1 MLNNLKFSVM
11 FFIAKRLYET
21 GEAGRVSASAVRIAT
36 AGVAVGI
43 MVMIISICVTVG
55 FQREIKNRV
64 ASLVGHVQVLNTQS
78 LYRTHSTPIQITD
91 SLMTKMDIIPG
102 VSSVRRFVL
111 CPGMLKTQNAFMGLF
126 FRGVDSSFDKSFI
139 AENIVSGHVPSFATD
154 SISNDSILIS
164 ASTASSLQVRAGDRV
179 YAYFF
184 DSNLRARRFVVSGI
198 FQTNMADFDSK
209 MCYTSMPTAQQL
221 NRWEQDQFSGCEIR
235 LEDFSHVEDVSE
247 QISCMLSRKQDDYG
261 QYYSSARVDELF
273 PQIFSWLT
281 LLDTNVVAILILMI
295 CVAGVTMISGLLV
308 LILERTRF
316 IGVMKA
322 MGGTNSQLRR
332 IFLYLSSMIVVRG
345 LLLGNAIALF
355 LMALQRW
362 TGLITLDSASY
373 YISHVPVHFPW
384 SGIFIVNVV
393 TFLVCVLSLVAP
405 SLVISRI
412 RPAKSIRF
420 E

>member
-1 MLNNLKFSVM
+1 M
-11 FFIAKRLYET
+11 FFVAKKLYDT

-55 FQREIKNRV
+55 FQREIKSRV

-78 LYRTHSTPIQITD
+78 LYRTHSTSIQITD
-91 SLMTKMDIIPG
+91 SLMGELNRLPG
-102 VSSVRRFVL
+102 VSSVHRFVL
-111 CPGMLKTQNAFMGLF
+111 CPGMLKTENAFIGLF
-126 FRGVDSSFDKSFI
+126 FRGVEAGFDKSFI
-139 AENIVSGHVPSFATD
+139 AANIVSGRVPSFSSD
-154 SISNDSILIS
+154 SISNDSILVS
-164 ASTASSLQVRAGDRV
+164 ASTASALQVRAGDRV

-184 DSNLRARRFVVSGI
+184 DNNLRARRFVVSGT

-209 MCYTSMPTAQQL
+209 MCFTSMRTAQQL
-221 NRWEQDQFSGCEIR
+221 NRWQKDQFSGGEII
-235 LEDFSHVEDVSE
+235 LKDFSHVEKVSG
-247 QISCMLSRKQDDYG
+247 QVSSMLSRKQDDYG
-261 QYYSSARVDELF
+261 QYYSSVRVDELF

-322 MGGTNSQLRR
+322 MGSTNSQLRR

-345 LLLGNAIALF
+345 LLLGNVLALF
-355 LMALQRW
+355 LMALQKW
-362 TGLITLDSASY
+362 TGLVTLDPASY
-373 YISHVPVHFPW
+373 YISYVPVHFPW
-384 SGIFIVNVV
+384 TSILIVNIV
-393 TFLVCVLSLVAP
+393 TFLVCVLSLVVP
-405 SLVISRI
+405 TLVISHI
-412 RPAKSIRF
+412 SPAKSIRF

>member
-1 MLNNLKFSVM
+1 M
-11 FFIAKRLYET
+11 FFVAKKLYDT

-55 FQREIKNRV
+55 FQREIKSRV

-78 LYRTHSTPIQITD
+78 LYRTHSTSIQITD
-91 SLMTKMDIIPG
+91 SLMGELNRLPG
-102 VSSVRRFVL
+102 VSNVHRFVL
-111 CPGMLKTQNAFMGLF
+111 CPGMLKTENAFIGLF
-126 FRGVDSSFDKSFI
+126 FRGVEAGFDKSFI
-139 AENIVSGHVPSFATD
+139 AANIVSGRVPSFSSD
-154 SISNDSILIS
+154 SISNDSILVS
-164 ASTASSLQVRAGDRV
+164 ASTASALQVRAGDRV

-184 DSNLRARRFVVSGI
+184 DNNLRARRFVVSGI

-209 MCYTSMPTAQQL
+209 MCFTSMRTAQQL
-221 NRWEQDQFSGCEIR
+221 NRWQKDQFSGGEII
-235 LEDFSHVEDVSE
+235 LKDFSHVEKVSG
-247 QISCMLSRKQDDYG
+247 QVSSMLSRQQDDYG
-261 QYYSSARVDELF
+261 QYYSSVRVDELF

-322 MGGTNSQLRR
+322 MGSTNSQLRR

-345 LLLGNAIALF
+345 LLLGNVLALL
-355 LMALQRW
+355 LMALQKW
-362 TGLITLDSASY
+362 TGLVTLDPASY
-373 YISHVPVHFPW
+373 YISYVPVHFPW
-384 SGIFIVNVV
+384 TSILIVNIV
-393 TFLVCVLSLVAP
+393 TFLVCVLSLVVP
-405 SLVISRI
+405 TLVISHI
-412 RPAKSIRF
+412 SPAKSIRF

>member
-1 MLNNLKFSVM
+1 M
-11 FFIAKRLYET
+11 FFVAKKLYDT

-55 FQREIKNRV
+55 FQREIKSRV

-78 LYRTHSTPIQITD
+78 LYRTHSTSIQITD
-91 SLMTKMDIIPG
+91 SLMGELNRLPG
-102 VSSVRRFVL
+102 VSNVHRFVL
-111 CPGMLKTQNAFMGLF
+111 CPGMLKTENAFIGLF
-126 FRGVDSSFDKSFI
+126 FRGVEAGFDKSFI
-139 AENIVSGHVPSFATD
+139 AANIVSGHVPSFSSD
-154 SISNDSILIS
+154 SISNDSILVS
-164 ASTASSLQVRAGDRV
+164 ASTASALQVRAGDRV

-184 DSNLRARRFVVSGI
+184 DNNLRARRFVVSGI

-209 MCYTSMPTAQQL
+209 MCFTSMRTAQQL
-221 NRWEQDQFSGCEIR
+221 NRWQKDQFSGGEII
-235 LEDFSHVEDVSE
+235 LKDFSHVEKVSG
-247 QISCMLSRKQDDYG
+247 QVSSMLSRKQDDYG
-261 QYYSSARVDELF
+261 QYYSSVRVDELF

-322 MGGTNSQLRR
+322 MGSTNSQLRR

-345 LLLGNAIALF
+345 LLLGNVLALF
-355 LMALQRW
+355 LMALQKW
-362 TGLITLDSASY
+362 TGLVTLDPASY
-373 YISHVPVHFPW
+373 YISYVPVHFPW
-384 SGIFIVNVV
+384 TSILIVNIV
-393 TFLVCVLSLVAP
+393 TFLVCVLSLVVP
-405 SLVISRI
+405 TLVISHI
-412 RPAKSIRF
+412 SPAKSIRF

>member
-1 MLNNLKFSVM
+1 M
-11 FFIAKRLYET
+11 FFVAKKLYDT

-55 FQREIKNRV
+55 FQREIKSRV

-78 LYRTHSTPIQITD
+78 LYRTHSTSIQITD
-91 SLMTKMDIIPG
+91 SLMGELNRLPG
-102 VSSVRRFVL
+102 VSNVHRFVL
-111 CPGMLKTQNAFMGLF
+111 CPGMLKTENAFIGLF
-126 FRGVDSSFDKSFI
+126 FRGVEAGFDKSFI
-139 AENIVSGHVPSFATD
+139 AANIVSGRVPSFSSD
-154 SISNDSILIS
+154 SISNDSILVS
-164 ASTASSLQVRAGDRV
+164 ASTASALQVRAGDRV

-184 DSNLRARRFVVSGI
+184 DNNLRARRFVVSGI

-209 MCYTSMPTAQQL
+209 MCFTSMRTAQQL
-221 NRWEQDQFSGCEIR
+221 NRWQKDQFSGAEII
-235 LEDFSHVEDVSE
+235 LKDFSHVEKVSE
-247 QISCMLSRKQDDYG
+247 QVSSMLSRKQDDYG
-261 QYYSSARVDELF
+261 QYYSSVRVDELF

-322 MGGTNSQLRR
+322 MGSTNSQLRR

-345 LLLGNAIALF
+345 LLLGNVLALF
-355 LMALQRW
+355 LMALQKW
-362 TGLITLDSASY
+362 TGLVTLDPASY
-373 YISHVPVHFPW
+373 YISYVPLHFPW
-384 SGIFIVNVV
+384 TSILIVNIV
-393 TFLVCVLSLVAP
+393 TFLVCVLSLVVP
-405 SLVISRI
+405 TLVISHI
-412 RPAKSIRF
+412 SPAKSIRF

>member
-1 MLNNLKFSVM
+1 M
-11 FFIAKRLYET
+11 FFVAKKLYDT

-55 FQREIKNRV
+55 FQREIKSRV

-78 LYRTHSTPIQITD
+78 LYRTHSTSIQITD
-91 SLMTKMDIIPG
+91 SLMGELNRLPG
-102 VSSVRRFVL
+102 VSNVHRFVL
-111 CPGMLKTQNAFMGLF
+111 CPGMLKTENAFIGLF
-126 FRGVDSSFDKSFI
+126 FRGVEAGFDKSFI
-139 AENIVSGHVPSFATD
+139 AANIVSGRVPSFSSD
-154 SISNDSILIS
+154 SISNDSILVS
-164 ASTASSLQVRAGDRV
+164 ASTASALQVRAGDRV

-184 DSNLRARRFVVSGI
+184 DNNLRARRFVVSGI

-209 MCYTSMPTAQQL
+209 MCFASMRTAQQL
-221 NRWEQDQFSGCEIR
+221 SRWQKDQFSGGEII
-235 LEDFSHVEDVSE
+235 LKDFSHVEKVSG
-247 QISCMLSRKQDDYG
+247 QVSSMLSRKQDDYG
-261 QYYSSARVDELF
+261 QYYSSVRVDELF

-322 MGGTNSQLRR
+322 MGSTNSQLRR

-345 LLLGNAIALF
+345 LLLGNVLALF
-355 LMALQRW
+355 LMALQKW
-362 TGLITLDSASY
+362 TGLVTLDPASY
-373 YISHVPVHFPW
+373 YISYVPVHFPW
-384 SGIFIVNVV
+384 TSILIVNIV
-393 TFLVCVLSLVAP
+393 TFLVCVLSLVVP
-405 SLVISRI
+405 TLVISHI
-412 RPAKSIRF
+412 SPAKSIRF

>member
-1 MLNNLKFSVM
+1 M
-11 FFIAKRLYET
+11 FFVAKKLYDT

-55 FQREIKNRV
+55 FQREIKSRV

-78 LYRTHSTPIQITD
+78 LYRTHSTSIQITD
-91 SLMTKMDIIPG
+91 SLMGELNRLPG
-102 VSSVRRFVL
+102 VSNVHRFVL
-111 CPGMLKTQNAFMGLF
+111 CPGMLKTENAFIGLF
-126 FRGVDSSFDKSFI
+126 FRGVEAGFDKSFI
-139 AENIVSGHVPSFATD
+139 AANIVSGRVPSFSSD
-154 SISNDSILIS
+154 SISNDSILVS
-164 ASTASSLQVRAGDRV
+164 ASTASALQVRAGDRV

-184 DSNLRARRFVVSGI
+184 DNNLRARRFVVSGI

-209 MCYTSMPTAQQL
+209 MCFTSMRTAQQL
-221 NRWEQDQFSGCEIR
+221 NRWQKDQFSGGEII
-235 LEDFSHVEDVSE
+235 LKDFSHVEKVSG
-247 QISCMLSRKQDDYG
+247 QVSSMLSRKQDDYG
-261 QYYSSARVDELF
+261 QNYSSVRVDELF

-322 MGGTNSQLRR
+322 MGSTNSQLRR

-345 LLLGNAIALF
+345 LLLGNVLALF
-355 LMALQRW
+355 LMALQKW
-362 TGLITLDSASY
+362 TGLVTLDPASY
-373 YISHVPVHFPW
+373 YISYVPVHFPW
-384 SGIFIVNVV
+384 TSILIVNIV
-393 TFLVCVLSLVAP
+393 TFLVCVLSLVVP
-405 SLVISRI
+405 TLVISHI
-412 RPAKSIRF
+412 SPAKSIRF

>member
-1 MLNNLKFSVM
+1 M
-11 FFIAKRLYET
+11 FFVAKKLYDT

-55 FQREIKNRV
+55 FQREIKSRV

-78 LYRTHSTPIQITD
+78 LYRTHSTSIQITD
-91 SLMTKMDIIPG
+91 SLMGELNRLPG
-102 VSSVRRFVL
+102 VSSVHRFVL
-111 CPGMLKTQNAFMGLF
+111 CPGMLKTENAFIGLF
-126 FRGVDSSFDKSFI
+126 FRGVEAGFDKSFI
-139 AENIVSGHVPSFATD
+139 AANIVSGRVPSFSSD
-154 SISNDSILIS
+154 SISNDSILVS
-164 ASTASSLQVRAGDRV
+164 ASTASALQVRAGDRV

-184 DSNLRARRFVVSGI
+184 DNNLRARRFVVSGI

-209 MCYTSMPTAQQL
+209 MCFTSMRTAQQL
-221 NRWEQDQFSGCEIR
+221 NRWQKDQFSGGEII
-235 LEDFSHVEDVSE
+235 LKDFSHVEKVSG
-247 QISCMLSRKQDDYG
+247 QVSSMLSRKQDDYG
-261 QYYSSARVDELF
+261 QYYSSVRVDELF

-322 MGGTNSQLRR
+322 MGSTNSQLRR

-345 LLLGNAIALF
+345 LLLGNVLALF
-355 LMALQRW
+355 LMALQKW
-362 TGLITLDSASY
+362 TGLITLDPASY
-373 YISHVPVHFPW
+373 YISYVPVHFPW
-384 SGIFIVNVV
+384 TSILIVNIV
-393 TFLVCVLSLVAP
+393 TFLVCVLSLVVP
-405 SLVISRI
+405 TLVISHI
-412 RPAKSIRF
+412 SPAKSIRF

>member
-1 MLNNLKFSVM
+1 M
-11 FFIAKRLYET
+11 FFVAKKLYDT

-55 FQREIKNRV
+55 FQREIKSRV

-78 LYRTHSTPIQITD
+78 LYRTHSTSIQITD
-91 SLMTKMDIIPG
+91 SLRGELNRLPG
-102 VSSVRRFVL
+102 VSNVHRFVL
-111 CPGMLKTQNAFMGLF
+111 CPGMLKTENAFIGLF
-126 FRGVDSSFDKSFI
+126 FRGVEAGFDKSFI
-139 AENIVSGHVPSFATD
+139 AANIVSGRVPSFSSD
-154 SISNDSILIS
+154 SISNDSILVS
-164 ASTASSLQVRAGDRV
+164 ASTASALQVRAGDRV

-184 DSNLRARRFVVSGI
+184 DNNLRARRFVVSGI

-209 MCYTSMPTAQQL
+209 MCFTSMRTAQQL
-221 NRWEQDQFSGCEIR
+221 NRWQKDQFSGGEII
-235 LEDFSHVEDVSE
+235 LKDFSHVEKVSG
-247 QISCMLSRKQDDYG
+247 QVSSMLSRKQDDYG
-261 QYYSSARVDELF
+261 QYYSSMRVDELF

-322 MGGTNSQLRR
+322 MGSTNSQLRR

-345 LLLGNAIALF
+345 LLLGNVLALF
-355 LMALQRW
+355 LMALQKW
-362 TGLITLDSASY
+362 TGLVTLDPASY
-373 YISHVPVHFPW
+373 YISYVPVHFPW
-384 SGIFIVNVV
+384 TSILIVNIV
-393 TFLVCVLSLVAP
+393 TFLVCVLSLVVP
-405 SLVISRI
+405 TLVISHI
-412 RPAKSIRF
+412 SPAKSIRF

>member
-1 MLNNLKFSVM
+1 M
-11 FFIAKRLYET
+11 FFVAKKLYDT

-55 FQREIKNRV
+55 FQREIKSRV

-78 LYRTHSTPIQITD
+78 LYRTHSTSIQITD
-91 SLMTKMDIIPG
+91 SLMGELNRLPG
-102 VSSVRRFVL
+102 VSNVHRFVF
-111 CPGMLKTQNAFMGLF
+111 CPGMLKTENAFIGLF
-126 FRGVDSSFDKSFI
+126 FRGVEAGFDKFFI
-139 AENIVSGHVPSFATD
+139 AANIVSGRVPSFSSD

-164 ASTASSLQVRAGDRV
+164 ASTASALQVRAGDRV

-184 DSNLRARRFVVSGI
+184 DNNLRARRFVVSGI

-209 MCYTSMPTAQQL
+209 MCFTSMRTAQQL
-221 NRWEQDQFSGCEIR
+221 NRWQKDQFSGGEII
-235 LEDFSHVEDVSE
+235 LKDFSHVEKVSG
-247 QISCMLSRKQDDYG
+247 QVSSMLSRKQDDYG
-261 QYYSSARVDELF
+261 QYYSSVRVDELF

-322 MGGTNSQLRR
+322 MGSTNSQLRR

-345 LLLGNAIALF
+345 LLLGNVLALF
-355 LMALQRW
+355 LMALQKW
-362 TGLITLDSASY
+362 TGLVTLDPASY
-373 YISHVPVHFPW
+373 YISYVPVHFPW
-384 SGIFIVNVV
+384 TSILIVNIV
-393 TFLVCVLSLVAP
+393 TFLVCVLSLVVP
-405 SLVISRI
+405 TLVISHI
-412 RPAKSIRF
+412 SPAKSIRF

>member
-1 MLNNLKFSVM
+1 M
-11 FFIAKRLYET
+11 FFVAKKLYDT

-55 FQREIKNRV
+55 FQREIKSRV

-78 LYRTHSTPIQITD
+78 LYRTHSTSIQITD
-91 SLMTKMDIIPG
+91 SLMGELNRLPG
-102 VSSVRRFVL
+102 VSNVHRFVL
-111 CPGMLKTQNAFMGLF
+111 CPGMLKTENAFIGLF
-126 FRGVDSSFDKSFI
+126 FRGVEAGFDKSFI
-139 AENIVSGHVPSFATD
+139 AANIVSGRVPSFSSD
-154 SISNDSILIS
+154 SISNDSILVS
-164 ASTASSLQVRAGDRV
+164 ASTASALQVRAGDRV

-184 DSNLRARRFVVSGI
+184 DNNLRARRFVVSGI

-209 MCYTSMPTAQQL
+209 MCFTSMRTAQQL
-221 NRWEQDQFSGCEIR
+221 NRWQKDQFSGGEII
-235 LEDFSHVEDVSE
+235 LKDFSHVEKVSG
-247 QISCMLSRKQDDYG
+247 QVSSMLSRQQDDYG
-261 QYYSSARVDELF
+261 QYYSSVRVDELF

-322 MGGTNSQLRR
+322 MGSTNSQLRR

-345 LLLGNAIALF
+345 LLLGNVLALF
-355 LMALQRW
+355 LMALQKW
-362 TGLITLDSASY
+362 TGLVTLDPASY
-373 YISHVPVHFPW
+373 YISYVPVHFPW
-384 SGIFIVNVV
+384 TSILIVNIV
-393 TFLVCVLSLVAP
+393 TFLVCVLSLVVP
-405 SLVISRI
+405 TLVISHI
-412 RPAKSIRF
+412 SPAKSIRF

>member
-1 MLNNLKFSVM
+1 M
-11 FFIAKRLYET
+11 FFVAKKLYDT

-55 FQREIKNRV
+55 FQREIKSRV

-78 LYRTHSTPIQITD
+78 LYRTHSTSIQITD
-91 SLMTKMDIIPG
+91 SLMGELNRLPG
-102 VSSVRRFVL
+102 VSNVHRFVL
-111 CPGMLKTQNAFMGLF
+111 CPGMLKTENAFIGLF
-126 FRGVDSSFDKSFI
+126 FRGVEAGFDKSFI
-139 AENIVSGHVPSFATD
+139 AANIVSGRVPSFSSD
-154 SISNDSILIS
+154 SISNDSILVS
-164 ASTASSLQVRAGDRV
+164 ASTASALQVRAGDRV

-184 DSNLRARRFVVSGI
+184 DNNLRARRFVVSGI

-209 MCYTSMPTAQQL
+209 MCFTSMRTAQQL
-221 NRWEQDQFSGCEIR
+221 NRWQKDQFSGGEII
-235 LEDFSHVEDVSE
+235 LKDFSHVEKVSG
-247 QISCMLSRKQDDYG
+247 QVSSMLSRKQDDYG
-261 QYYSSARVDELF
+261 QYYSSVRVDELF

-322 MGGTNSQLRR
+322 MGSTNSQLRR

-345 LLLGNAIALF
+345 LLLGNVLALF
-355 LMALQRW
+355 LMALQKW
-362 TGLITLDSASY
+362 TGLVTLDPASY
-373 YISHVPVHFPW
+373 YISYVPVHFPW
-384 SGIFIVNVV
+384 TSILIVNIV
-393 TFLVCVLSLVAP
+393 TFLVCVLSLVVP
-405 SLVISRI
+405 TLVISRI
-412 RPAKSIRF
+412 SPAKSIRF

>member
-1 MLNNLKFSVM
+1 M
-11 FFIAKRLYET
+11 FFVAKKLYDT

-55 FQREIKNRV
+55 FQREIKSRV

-78 LYRTHSTPIQITD
+78 LYRTHSTSIQITD
-91 SLMTKMDIIPG
+91 SLMGELNRLPG
-102 VSSVRRFVL
+102 VSNVHRFVL
-111 CPGMLKTQNAFMGLF
+111 CPGMLKTENAFIGLF
-126 FRGVDSSFDKSFI
+126 FRGVEAGFDKSFI
-139 AENIVSGHVPSFATD
+139 AENIVSGRVPSFSSD
-154 SISNDSILIS
+154 SISNDSILVS
-164 ASTASSLQVRAGDRV
+164 ASTASALQVRAGDRV

-184 DSNLRARRFVVSGI
+184 DNNLRARRFVVSGI

-209 MCYTSMPTAQQL
+209 MCFTSMRTAQQL
-221 NRWEQDQFSGCEIR
+221 NRWQKDQFSGGEII
-235 LEDFSHVEDVSE
+235 LKDFSHVEKVSG
-247 QISCMLSRKQDDYG
+247 QVSSMLSRKQDDYG
-261 QYYSSARVDELF
+261 QYYSSVRVDELF

-322 MGGTNSQLRR
+322 MGSTNSQLRR

-345 LLLGNAIALF
+345 LLLGNVLALF
-355 LMALQRW
+355 LMALQKW
-362 TGLITLDSASY
+362 TGLVTLDPASY
-373 YISHVPVHFPW
+373 YISYVPVHFPW
-384 SGIFIVNVV
+384 TSILIVNIV
-393 TFLVCVLSLVAP
+393 TFLVCVLSLVVP
-405 SLVISRI
+405 TLVISHI
-412 RPAKSIRF
+412 SPAKSIRF

>member
-1 MLNNLKFSVM
+1 M
-11 FFIAKRLYET
+11 FFVAKKLYDT

-55 FQREIKNRV
+55 FQREIKSRV

-78 LYRTHSTPIQITD
+78 LYRTHSTSIQITD
-91 SLMTKMDIIPG
+91 SLMGELHRLPG
-102 VSSVRRFVL
+102 VSNVHRFVL
-111 CPGMLKTQNAFMGLF
+111 CPGMLKTENAFIGLF
-126 FRGVDSSFDKSFI
+126 FRGVEAGFDKSFI
-139 AENIVSGHVPSFATD
+139 AANIVSGRVPSFSSD
-154 SISNDSILIS
+154 SISNDSILVS
-164 ASTASSLQVRAGDRV
+164 ASTASALQVRAGDRV

-184 DSNLRARRFVVSGI
+184 DNNLRARRFVVSGI
-198 FQTNMADFDSK
+198 FQTNMADFDSN
-209 MCYTSMPTAQQL
+209 MCFTSMRTAQQL
-221 NRWEQDQFSGCEIR
+221 NRWQKDQFSGGEII
-235 LEDFSHVEDVSE
+235 LKDFSHVEKVSG
-247 QISCMLSRKQDDYG
+247 QVSSMLSRKQDDYG
-261 QYYSSARVDELF
+261 QYYSSVRVDELF

-322 MGGTNSQLRR
+322 MGSTNSQLRR

-345 LLLGNAIALF
+345 LLLGNVLALF
-355 LMALQRW
+355 LMALQKW
-362 TGLITLDSASY
+362 TGLVTLDPASY
-373 YISHVPVHFPW
+373 YISYVPVHFPW
-384 SGIFIVNVV
+384 TSILIVNIV
-393 TFLVCVLSLVAP
+393 TFLVCVLSLVVP
-405 SLVISRI
+405 TLVISHI
-412 RPAKSIRF
+412 SPAKSIRF

>member
-1 MLNNLKFSVM
+1 M
-11 FFIAKRLYET
+11 FFVAKKLYDT

-55 FQREIKNRV
+55 FQREIKSRV

-78 LYRTHSTPIQITD
+78 LYRTHSTSIQITD
-91 SLMTKMDIIPG
+91 SLMGELNRLPG
-102 VSSVRRFVL
+102 VSNVHRFVL
-111 CPGMLKTQNAFMGLF
+111 CPGMLKTENAFIGLF
-126 FRGVDSSFDKSFI
+126 FRGVEAGFDKSFI
-139 AENIVSGHVPSFATD
+139 AANIVSGRVPSFSPD
-154 SISNDSILIS
+154 SISNDSILVS
-164 ASTASSLQVRAGDRV
+164 ASTASALQVRAGDRV

-184 DSNLRARRFVVSGI
+184 DNNLRARRFVVSGI
-198 FQTNMADFDSK
+198 FQTNMADFDSN
-209 MCYTSMPTAQQL
+209 MCFTSMRTAQQL
-221 NRWEQDQFSGCEIR
+221 NRWQKDQFSGGEII
-235 LEDFSHVEDVSE
+235 LKDFSHVEKVSG
-247 QISCMLSRKQDDYG
+247 QVSSMLSRKQDDYG
-261 QYYSSARVDELF
+261 QYYSSVRVDELF

-322 MGGTNSQLRR
+322 MGSTNSQLRR

-345 LLLGNAIALF
+345 LLLGNVLALF
-355 LMALQRW
+355 LMALQKW
-362 TGLITLDSASY
+362 TGLVTLDPASY
-373 YISHVPVHFPW
+373 YISYVPVHFPW
-384 SGIFIVNVV
+384 TSILIVNIV
-393 TFLVCVLSLVAP
+393 TFLVCVLSLVVP
-405 SLVISRI
+405 TLVISHI
-412 RPAKSIRF
+412 SPAKSIRF

>member
-1 MLNNLKFSVM
+1 M
-11 FFIAKRLYET
+11 FFVAKKLYDT

-55 FQREIKNRV
+55 FQREIKSRV

-78 LYRTHSTPIQITD
+78 LYRTHSTSIQITD
-91 SLMTKMDIIPG
+91 SLMWELNRLPG
-102 VSSVRRFVL
+102 VSNVHRFVL
-111 CPGMLKTQNAFMGLF
+111 CPGMLKTENAFIGLF
-126 FRGVDSSFDKSFI
+126 FRGVEAGFDKSFI
-139 AENIVSGHVPSFATD
+139 AANIVSGRVPSFSSD
-154 SISNDSILIS
+154 SISNDSILVS
-164 ASTASSLQVRAGDRV
+164 ASTASALQVRAGDRV

-184 DSNLRARRFVVSGI
+184 DNNLRARRFVVSGI

-209 MCYTSMPTAQQL
+209 MCFTSMRTAQQL
-221 NRWEQDQFSGCEIR
+221 NRWQKDQFSGGEII
-235 LEDFSHVEDVSE
+235 LKDFSHVEKVSG
-247 QISCMLSRKQDDYG
+247 QVSSMLSRKQDDYG
-261 QYYSSARVDELF
+261 QYYSSVRVDELF

-322 MGGTNSQLRR
+322 MGSTNSQLRR

-345 LLLGNAIALF
+345 LLLGNVLALF
-355 LMALQRW
+355 LMALQKW
-362 TGLITLDSASY
+362 TGLVTLDPASY
-373 YISHVPVHFPW
+373 YISYVPVHFPW
-384 SGIFIVNVV
+384 TSILIVNIV
-393 TFLVCVLSLVAP
+393 TFLVCVLSLVVP
-405 SLVISRI
+405 TLVISHI
-412 RPAKSIRF
+412 SPAKSIRF

>member
-1 MLNNLKFSVM
+1 M
-11 FFIAKRLYET
+11 FFVAKKLYDT
-21 GEAGRVSASAVRIAT
+21 GEAGRVSASAVRIAI

-55 FQREIKNRV
+55 FQREIKSRV

-78 LYRTHSTPIQITD
+78 LYRTHSTSIQITD
-91 SLMTKMDIIPG
+91 SLMGELNRLPG
-102 VSSVRRFVL
+102 VSSVHRFVL
-111 CPGMLKTQNAFMGLF
+111 CPGMLKTENAFIGLF
-126 FRGVDSSFDKSFI
+126 FRGVEAGFDKSFI
-139 AENIVSGHVPSFATD
+139 AANIVSGRVPSFSSD
-154 SISNDSILIS
+154 SISNDSILVS
-164 ASTASSLQVRAGDRV
+164 ASTASALQVRAGDRV

-184 DSNLRARRFVVSGI
+184 DNNLRARRFVVSGI

-209 MCYTSMPTAQQL
+209 MCFTSMRTAQQL
-221 NRWEQDQFSGCEIR
+221 NRWQKDQFSGGEII
-235 LEDFSHVEDVSE
+235 LKDFSHVEKVSG
-247 QISCMLSRKQDDYG
+247 QVSSMLSRKQDDYG
-261 QYYSSARVDELF
+261 QYYSSVRVDELF

-322 MGGTNSQLRR
+322 MGSTNSQLRR

-345 LLLGNAIALF
+345 LLLGNVLALF
-355 LMALQRW
+355 LMALQKW
-362 TGLITLDSASY
+362 TGLVTLDPASY
-373 YISHVPVHFPW
+373 YISYVPVHFPW
-384 SGIFIVNVV
+384 TSILIVNIV
-393 TFLVCVLSLVAP
+393 TFLVCVLSLVVP
-405 SLVISRI
+405 TLVISHI
-412 RPAKSIRF
+412 SPAKSIRF

>member
-1 MLNNLKFSVM
+1 M
-11 FFIAKRLYET
+11 FFVAKKLYDT

-55 FQREIKNRV
+55 FQREIKSRV

-78 LYRTHSTPIQITD
+78 LYRTHSTSIQITD
-91 SLMTKMDIIPG
+91 SLMGELNRLPG
-102 VSSVRRFVL
+102 VSSVHRFVL
-111 CPGMLKTQNAFMGLF
+111 CPGMLKTENAFIGLF
-126 FRGVDSSFDKSFI
+126 FRGVEAGFDKSFI
-139 AENIVSGHVPSFATD
+139 AANIVSGRVPSFSSD
-154 SISNDSILIS
+154 SISNDSILVS
-164 ASTASSLQVRAGDRV
+164 ASTASALQVRAGDRV

-184 DSNLRARRFVVSGI
+184 DNNLRARRFVVSGI

-209 MCYTSMPTAQQL
+209 MCFTSMRTAQQL
-221 NRWEQDQFSGCEIR
+221 NRWQKDQFSGGEII
-235 LEDFSHVEDVSE
+235 LKDFSHVEKVSG
-247 QISCMLSRKQDDYG
+247 QVSSMLSRKQDDYG
-261 QYYSSARVDELF
+261 QYYSSVRVDELF
-273 PQIFSWLT
+273 LQIFSWLT

-322 MGGTNSQLRR
+322 MGSTNSQLRR

-345 LLLGNAIALF
+345 LLLGNVLALF
-355 LMALQRW
+355 LMALQKW
-362 TGLITLDSASY
+362 TGLVTLDPASY
-373 YISHVPVHFPW
+373 YISYVPVHFPW
-384 SGIFIVNVV
+384 TSILIVNIV
-393 TFLVCVLSLVAP
+393 TFLVCVLSLVVP
-405 SLVISRI
+405 TLVISHI
-412 RPAKSIRF
+412 SPAKSIRF

>member
-1 MLNNLKFSVM
+1 M
-11 FFIAKRLYET
+11 FFVAKKLYDT

-55 FQREIKNRV
+55 FQREIKSRV

-78 LYRTHSTPIQITD
+78 LYRTHSTSIQITD
-91 SLMTKMDIIPG
+91 SLMGELNRLPG
-102 VSSVRRFVL
+102 VSNVHRFVL
-111 CPGMLKTQNAFMGLF
+111 CPGMLKTENAFIGLF
-126 FRGVDSSFDKSFI
+126 FRGVEAGFDKSFI
-139 AENIVSGHVPSFATD
+139 AANIVSGRVPSFSSD
-154 SISNDSILIS
+154 SISNDSILVS
-164 ASTASSLQVRAGDRV
+164 ASTASALQVRAGDRV

-184 DSNLRARRFVVSGI
+184 DNNLRARRFVVSGI

-209 MCYTSMPTAQQL
+209 MCFTSMRTAQQL
-221 NRWEQDQFSGCEIR
+221 NRWQKDQFSGGEII
-235 LEDFSHVEDVSE
+235 LKDFSHVEKVSG
-247 QISCMLSRKQDDYG
+247 QVSSMLSRKQDDYG
-261 QYYSSARVDELF
+261 QYYSSVRVDELF

-322 MGGTNSQLRR
+322 MGSTNSQLRR

-345 LLLGNAIALF
+345 LLLGNALALF
-355 LMALQRW
+355 LMALQKW
-362 TGLITLDSASY
+362 TGLVTLDPASY
-373 YISHVPVHFPW
+373 YISYVPVHFPW
-384 SGIFIVNVV
+384 TSILIVNIV
-393 TFLVCVLSLVAP
+393 TFLVCVLSLVVP
-405 SLVISRI
+405 TLVISHI
-412 RPAKSIRF
+412 SPAKSIRF

>member
-1 MLNNLKFSVM
+1 M
-11 FFIAKRLYET
+11 FFVAKKLYDT

-55 FQREIKNRV
+55 FQREIKSRV

-78 LYRTHSTPIQITD
+78 LYRTHSTSIQITD
-91 SLMTKMDIIPG
+91 SLMGELNRLPG
-102 VSSVRRFVL
+102 VYNVHRFVL
-111 CPGMLKTQNAFMGLF
+111 CPGMLKTENAFIGLF
-126 FRGVDSSFDKSFI
+126 FRGVEAGFDKSFI
-139 AENIVSGHVPSFATD
+139 AANIVSGRVPSFSSD
-154 SISNDSILIS
+154 SISNDSILVS
-164 ASTASSLQVRAGDRV
+164 ASTASALQVRAGDRV

-184 DSNLRARRFVVSGI
+184 DNNLRARRFVVSGI

-209 MCYTSMPTAQQL
+209 MCFTSMRTAQQL
-221 NRWEQDQFSGCEIR
+221 NRWQKDQFSGGEII
-235 LEDFSHVEDVSE
+235 LKDFSHVEKVSG
-247 QISCMLSRKQDDYG
+247 QVSSMLSRKQDDYG
-261 QYYSSARVDELF
+261 QYYSSVRVDELF
-273 PQIFSWLT
+273 PQIFTWLT

-322 MGGTNSQLRR
+322 MGSTNSQLRR

-345 LLLGNAIALF
+345 LLLGNVLALF
-355 LMALQRW
+355 LIALQKW
-362 TGLITLDSASY
+362 TGLVTLDPASY
-373 YISHVPVHFPW
+373 YISYVPVHFPW
-384 SGIFIVNVV
+384 TSILIVNIV
-393 TFLVCVLSLVAP
+393 TFLVCVLSLVVP
-405 SLVISRI
+405 TLVISHI
-412 RPAKSIRF
+412 SPAKSIRF

>member
-1 MLNNLKFSVM
+1 M
-11 FFIAKRLYET
+11 FFVAKKLYDT
-21 GEAGRVSASAVRIAT
+21 GEAGCVSASAVRIAT

-55 FQREIKNRV
+55 FQREIKSRV

-78 LYRTHSTPIQITD
+78 LYRTHSTSIQITD
-91 SLMTKMDIIPG
+91 SLMGELNRLPG
-102 VSSVRRFVL
+102 VSNVHRFVL
-111 CPGMLKTQNAFMGLF
+111 CPGMLKTENAFIGLF
-126 FRGVDSSFDKSFI
+126 FRGVEAGFDKSFI
-139 AENIVSGHVPSFATD
+139 AANIVSGRVPSFSSD
-154 SISNDSILIS
+154 SISNDSILVS
-164 ASTASSLQVRAGDRV
+164 ASTASALQVRAGDRV

-184 DSNLRARRFVVSGI
+184 DNNLRARRFVVSGI

-209 MCYTSMPTAQQL
+209 MCFTSMRTAQQL
-221 NRWEQDQFSGCEIR
+221 NRWQKDQFSGGEII
-235 LEDFSHVEDVSE
+235 LKDFSHVEKVSG
-247 QISCMLSRKQDDYG
+247 QVSSMLSRKQDDYG
-261 QYYSSARVDELF
+261 QYYSSVRVDELF

-322 MGGTNSQLRR
+322 MGSTNSQLRR

-345 LLLGNAIALF
+345 LLLGNVLALF
-355 LMALQRW
+355 LMALQKW
-362 TGLITLDSASY
+362 TGLVTLDPASY
-373 YISHVPVHFPW
+373 YISYVPVHFPW
-384 SGIFIVNVV
+384 TSILIVNIV
-393 TFLVCVLSLVAP
+393 TFLVCVLSLVVP
-405 SLVISRI
+405 TLVISHI
-412 RPAKSIRF
+412 SPAKSIRF

>member
-1 MLNNLKFSVM
+1 M
-11 FFIAKRLYET
+11 FFVAKKLYDT

-55 FQREIKNRV
+55 FQREIKSRV

-78 LYRTHSTPIQITD
+78 LYRTHSTSIQITD
-91 SLMTKMDIIPG
+91 SLMWELNRLPG
-102 VSSVRRFVL
+102 VSNVHRFVL
-111 CPGMLKTQNAFMGLF
+111 CPGMLKTENAFIGLF
-126 FRGVDSSFDKSFI
+126 FRGVEAGFDKSFI
-139 AENIVSGHVPSFATD
+139 AANIVSGRVPSFSTD
-154 SISNDSILIS
+154 SISNDSILVS
-164 ASTASSLQVRAGDRV
+164 ASTASALQVRAGDRV

-184 DSNLRARRFVVSGI
+184 DNNLRARRFVVSGI

-209 MCYTSMPTAQQL
+209 MCFTSMRTAQQL
-221 NRWEQDQFSGCEIR
+221 NRWQKDQFSGGEII
-235 LEDFSHVEDVSE
+235 LKDFSHVEKVSG
-247 QISCMLSRKQDDYG
+247 QVSSMLSRKQDDYG
-261 QYYSSARVDELF
+261 QYYSSVRVDELF

-322 MGGTNSQLRR
+322 MGSTNSQLRR

-345 LLLGNAIALF
+345 LLLGNVLALF
-355 LMALQRW
+355 LMALQKW
-362 TGLITLDSASY
+362 TGLVTLDPASY
-373 YISHVPVHFPW
+373 YISYVPVHFPW
-384 SGIFIVNVV
+384 TSILIVNIV
-393 TFLVCVLSLVAP
+393 TFLVCVLSLVVP
-405 SLVISRI
+405 TLVISHI
-412 RPAKSIRF
+412 SPAKSIRF

>member
-1 MLNNLKFSVM
+1 M
-11 FFIAKRLYET
+11 FFVAKKLYDT

-55 FQREIKNRV
+55 FQREIKSRV

-78 LYRTHSTPIQITD
+78 LYRTHSTSIQITD
-91 SLMTKMDIIPG
+91 SLMAELNRLPG
-102 VSSVRRFVL
+102 VSNVHRFVL
-111 CPGMLKTQNAFMGLF
+111 CPGMLKTENAFIGLF
-126 FRGVDSSFDKSFI
+126 FRGVEAGFDKSFI
-139 AENIVSGHVPSFATD
+139 AANIVSGRVPSFSSD
-154 SISNDSILIS
+154 SISNDSILVS
-164 ASTASSLQVRAGDRV
+164 ASTASALQVRAGDRV

-184 DSNLRARRFVVSGI
+184 DNNLRARRFVVSGI

-209 MCYTSMPTAQQL
+209 MCFTSMRTAQQL
-221 NRWEQDQFSGCEIR
+221 NRWQKDQFSGGEII
-235 LEDFSHVEDVSE
+235 LKDFSHVEKVSG
-247 QISCMLSRKQDDYG
+247 QVSSMLSRKQDDYG
-261 QYYSSARVDELF
+261 QYYSSVRVDELF

-322 MGGTNSQLRR
+322 MGSTNSQLRR

-345 LLLGNAIALF
+345 LLLGNVLALF
-355 LMALQRW
+355 LMALQKW
-362 TGLITLDSASY
+362 TGLVTLDPASY
-373 YISHVPVHFPW
+373 YISYVPVHFPW
-384 SGIFIVNVV
+384 TSILIVNIV
-393 TFLVCVLSLVAP
+393 TFLVCVLSLVVP
-405 SLVISRI
+405 TLVISHI
-412 RPAKSIRF
+412 SPAKSIRF

>member
-1 MLNNLKFSVM
+1 M
-11 FFIAKRLYET
+11 FFVAKKLYDT

-55 FQREIKNRV
+55 FQREIKSRV

-78 LYRTHSTPIQITD
+78 LYRTHSTSIQITD
-91 SLMTKMDIIPG
+91 SLMGELNRLPG
-102 VSSVRRFVL
+102 VSNVHRFVL
-111 CPGMLKTQNAFMGLF
+111 CPGMLKTENAFIGLF
-126 FRGVDSSFDKSFI
+126 FRGVEAGFDKSFI
-139 AENIVSGHVPSFATD
+139 AANIVSGRVPSFSSD
-154 SISNDSILIS
+154 SISNDSILVS
-164 ASTASSLQVRAGDRV
+164 ASTASALQVRAGDRV

-184 DSNLRARRFVVSGI
+184 DNNLRARRFVVSGI

-209 MCYTSMPTAQQL
+209 MCFTSMRTAQQL
-221 NRWEQDQFSGCEIR
+221 NRWQKDQFSGAEII
-235 LEDFSHVEDVSE
+235 LKDFSHVEKVSG
-247 QISCMLSRKQDDYG
+247 QVSSMLSRKQDDYG
-261 QYYSSARVDELF
+261 QYYSSVRVDELF

-322 MGGTNSQLRR
+322 MGSTNSQLRR

-345 LLLGNAIALF
+345 LLLGNVLALF
-355 LMALQRW
+355 LMALQKW
-362 TGLITLDSASY
+362 TGLVTLDPASY
-373 YISHVPVHFPW
+373 YISYVPVHFPW
-384 SGIFIVNVV
+384 TSILIVNIV
-393 TFLVCVLSLVAP
+393 TFLVCVLSLVVP
-405 SLVISRI
+405 TLVISHI
-412 RPAKSIRF
+412 SPAKSIRF

>member
-1 MLNNLKFSVM
+1 M
-11 FFIAKRLYET
+11 FFVAKKLYDT

-55 FQREIKNRV
+55 FQREIKSRV

-78 LYRTHSTPIQITD
+78 LYRTHSTSIQITD
-91 SLMTKMDIIPG
+91 SLMGELNRLPG
-102 VSSVRRFVL
+102 VSNVHRFVL
-111 CPGMLKTQNAFMGLF
+111 CPGMLKTENAFIGLF
-126 FRGVDSSFDKSFI
+126 FRGVEAGFDKSFI
-139 AENIVSGHVPSFATD
+139 AANIVSGRVPSFSSD
-154 SISNDSILIS
+154 SISNDSILVS
-164 ASTASSLQVRAGDRV
+164 ASTASALQVRAGDRV

-184 DSNLRARRFVVSGI
+184 DNNLRARRFVVSGI

-209 MCYTSMPTAQQL
+209 MCFTSMRTAQQL
-221 NRWEQDQFSGCEIR
+221 NRWQKDQFSGGEII
-235 LEDFSHVEDVSE
+235 LKDFSHVEKVSG
-247 QISCMLSRKQDDYG
+247 QVSSMLSRKQDDYG
-261 QYYSSARVDELF
+261 QYYSSVRVDELF

-322 MGGTNSQLRR
+322 MGSTNSQLRR

-345 LLLGNAIALF
+345 LLLGNVLALF
-355 LMALQRW
+355 LMALQKW
-362 TGLITLDSASY
+362 TGLVTLDPASY
-373 YISHVPVHFPW
+373 YISYVPVHFPW
-384 SGIFIVNVV
+384 TSILIVNIV
-393 TFLVCVLSLVAP
+393 TFLVCVLSLVVP
-405 SLVISRI
+405 TLVISHI
-412 RPAKSIRF
+412 SPAKSIRF

>member
-1 MLNNLKFSVM
+1 M
-11 FFIAKRLYET
+11 FFVAKKLYDT

-55 FQREIKNRV
+55 FQREIKSRV

-78 LYRTHSTPIQITD
+78 LYRTHSTSIQITD
-91 SLMTKMDIIPG
+91 SLMGELNRLPG
-102 VSSVRRFVL
+102 VSSVHRFVL
-111 CPGMLKTQNAFMGLF
+111 CPGMLKTENAFIGLF
-126 FRGVDSSFDKSFI
+126 FRGVEAGFDKSFI
-139 AENIVSGHVPSFATD
+139 AANIVSGRVPSFSSD
-154 SISNDSILIS
+154 SISNDSILVS
-164 ASTASSLQVRAGDRV
+164 ASTASALQVRAGDRV

-184 DSNLRARRFVVSGI
+184 DNNLRARRFVVSGI

-209 MCYTSMPTAQQL
+209 MCFTSMRTAQQL
-221 NRWEQDQFSGCEIR
+221 NRWQKDQFSGGEII
-235 LEDFSHVEDVSE
+235 LKDFSHVEKVSG
-247 QISCMLSRKQDDYG
+247 QVSSMLSRKQDDYG
-261 QYYSSARVDELF
+261 QYYSSVRVDELF

-322 MGGTNSQLRR
+322 MGSTNSQLRR

-345 LLLGNAIALF
+345 LLLGNVLALF
-355 LMALQRW
+355 LMALQKW
-362 TGLITLDSASY
+362 TGLVTLDPASY
-373 YISHVPVHFPW
+373 YISYVPVHFPW
-384 SGIFIVNVV
+384 TSILIVNIV
-393 TFLVCVLSLVAP
+393 TFLVCVLSLVVP
-405 SLVISRI
+405 TLVISHI
-412 RPAKSIRF
+412 SPAKSIRF

>member
-1 MLNNLKFSVM
+1 M
-11 FFIAKRLYET
+11 FFVAKKLYDT

-55 FQREIKNRV
+55 FQREIKSRV

-78 LYRTHSTPIQITD
+78 LYRTHSTSIQITD
-91 SLMTKMDIIPG
+91 SLMGELNRLPG
-102 VSSVRRFVL
+102 VSNVHRFVL
-111 CPGMLKTQNAFMGLF
+111 CPGMLKTENAFIGLF
-126 FRGVDSSFDKSFI
+126 FRGVESGFDKSFI
-139 AENIVSGHVPSFATD
+139 AANIVSGRVPSFSSD
-154 SISNDSILIS
+154 SISNDSILVS
-164 ASTASSLQVRAGDRV
+164 ASTASALQVRAGDRV

-184 DSNLRARRFVVSGI
+184 DNNLRARRFVVSGI

-209 MCYTSMPTAQQL
+209 MCFTSMRTAQQL
-221 NRWEQDQFSGCEIR
+221 NRWQKDQFSGGEII
-235 LEDFSHVEDVSE
+235 LKDFSHVEKVSG
-247 QISCMLSRKQDDYG
+247 QVSSSRKQDDYG
-261 QYYSSARVDELF
+261 QYYSSVRVDELF

-322 MGGTNSQLRR
+322 MGSTNSQLRR

-345 LLLGNAIALF
+345 LLLGNVLALF
-355 LMALQRW
+355 LMALQKW
-362 TGLITLDSASY
+362 TGLVTLDPASY
-373 YISHVPVHFPW
+373 YISYVPVHFPW
-384 SGIFIVNVV
+384 TSILIVNIV
-393 TFLVCVLSLVAP
+393 TFLVCVLSLVVP
-405 SLVISRI
+405 TLVISHI
-412 RPAKSIRF
+412 SPAKSIRF

>member
-1 MLNNLKFSVM
+1 M
-11 FFIAKRLYET
+11 FFVAKKLYDK

-55 FQREIKNRV
+55 FQREIKSRV

-78 LYRTHSTPIQITD
+78 LYRTHSTSIQITD
-91 SLMTKMDIIPG
+91 SLMGELNRLPG
-102 VSSVRRFVL
+102 VSNVHRFVL
-111 CPGMLKTQNAFMGLF
+111 CPGMLKTENAFIGLF
-126 FRGVDSSFDKSFI
+126 FRGVEAGFDKSFI
-139 AENIVSGHVPSFATD
+139 AANIVSGRVPSFSSD
-154 SISNDSILIS
+154 SISNDSILVS
-164 ASTASSLQVRAGDRV
+164 ASTASALQVRAGDRV

-184 DSNLRARRFVVSGI
+184 DNNLRARRFVVSGI

-209 MCYTSMPTAQQL
+209 MCFTSMRTAQQL
-221 NRWEQDQFSGCEIR
+221 NRWQKDQFSGGEII
-235 LEDFSHVEDVSE
+235 LKDFSHVEKVSG
-247 QISCMLSRKQDDYG
+247 QVSSMLSRKQDDYG
-261 QYYSSARVDELF
+261 QYYSSVRVDELF

-322 MGGTNSQLRR
+322 MGSTNSQLRR

-345 LLLGNAIALF
+345 LLLGNVLALF
-355 LMALQRW
+355 LMALQKW
-362 TGLITLDSASY
+362 TGLVTLDPASY
-373 YISHVPVHFPW
+373 YISYVPVHFPW
-384 SGIFIVNVV
+384 TSILIVNIV
-393 TFLVCVLSLVAP
+393 TFLVCVLSLVVP
-405 SLVISRI
+405 TLVISHI
-412 RPAKSIRF
+412 SPAKSIRF

>member
-1 MLNNLKFSVM
+1 M
-11 FFIAKRLYET
+11 FFVAKKLYDT

-55 FQREIKNRV
+55 FQREIKSRV

-78 LYRTHSTPIQITD
+78 LYRTHSTSIQITD
-91 SLMTKMDIIPG
+91 SLMGELNRLPG
-102 VSSVRRFVL
+102 VSNVHRFVL
-111 CPGMLKTQNAFMGLF
+111 CPGMLKTENAFIGLF
-126 FRGVDSSFDKSFI
+126 FRGVESGFDKSFI
-139 AENIVSGHVPSFATD
+139 AENIVSGRVPSFSSD
-154 SISNDSILIS
+154 SISNDSILVS
-164 ASTASSLQVRAGDRV
+164 ASTASVLQVRAGDRV

-184 DSNLRARRFVVSGI
+184 DNNLRARRFVVSGI

-209 MCYTSMPTAQQL
+209 MCFTSMRTAQQL
-221 NRWEQDQFSGCEIR
+221 NRWQKDQFSGGEII
-235 LEDFSHVEDVSE
+235 LKDFSHVEKVSG
-247 QISCMLSRKQDDYG
+247 QVSSMLSRQQDDYG
-261 QYYSSARVDELF
+261 QYYSSVRVDELF

-322 MGGTNSQLRR
+322 MGSTNSQLRR

-345 LLLGNAIALF
+345 LLLGNVLALF
-355 LMALQRW
+355 LMALQKW
-362 TGLITLDSASY
+362 TGLVTLDPASY
-373 YISHVPVHFPW
+373 YISYVPVHFPW
-384 SGIFIVNVV
+384 TSILIVNIV
-393 TFLVCVLSLVAP
+393 TFLVCVLSLVVP
-405 SLVISRI
+405 TLVISHI
-412 RPAKSIRF
+412 SPAKSIRF

>member
-1 MLNNLKFSVM
+1 M
-11 FFIAKRLYET
+11 FFVAKKLYDT

-55 FQREIKNRV
+55 FQREIKSRV

-78 LYRTHSTPIQITD
+78 LYRTHSTSIQITD
-91 SLMTKMDIIPG
+91 SLMGELNRLPG
-102 VSSVRRFVL
+102 VSNVYRFVL
-111 CPGMLKTQNAFMGLF
+111 CPGMLKTENAFIGLF
-126 FRGVDSSFDKSFI
+126 FRGVEAGFDKSFI
-139 AENIVSGHVPSFATD
+139 AANIVSGRVPSFSSD
-154 SISNDSILIS
+154 SISNDSILVS
-164 ASTASSLQVRAGDRV
+164 ASTASALQVRAGDRV

-184 DSNLRARRFVVSGI
+184 DNNLRARRFVVSGI

-209 MCYTSMPTAQQL
+209 MCFTSMRTAQQL
-221 NRWEQDQFSGCEIR
+221 NRWQKDQFSGGKII
-235 LEDFSHVEDVSE
+235 LKDFSHVEKVSG
-247 QISCMLSRKQDDYG
+247 QVSSMLSRKQDDYG
-261 QYYSSARVDELF
+261 QYYSSVRVDELF

-322 MGGTNSQLRR
+322 MGSTNSQLRR

-345 LLLGNAIALF
+345 LLLGNVLALF
-355 LMALQRW
+355 LMALQKW
-362 TGLITLDSASY
+362 TGLVTLDPASY
-373 YISHVPVHFPW
+373 YISYVPVHFPW
-384 SGIFIVNVV
+384 TSILIVNIV
-393 TFLVCVLSLVAP
+393 TFLVCVLSLVVP
-405 SLVISRI
+405 TLVISHI
-412 RPAKSIRF
+412 SPAKSIRF

>member
-1 MLNNLKFSVM
+1 M
-11 FFIAKRLYET
+11 FFVAKKLYDT

-55 FQREIKNRV
+55 FQREIKSRV

-78 LYRTHSTPIQITD
+78 LYRTHSTSIQITD
-91 SLMTKMDIIPG
+91 SLMGELNRLPG
-102 VSSVRRFVL
+102 VSNVHRFVL
-111 CPGMLKTQNAFMGLF
+111 CPGMLKTENAFIGLF
-126 FRGVDSSFDKSFI
+126 FRGVEAGFDKSFI
-139 AENIVSGHVPSFATD
+139 AANIVSGRVPSFSSD

-164 ASTASSLQVRAGDRV
+164 ASTASALQVRAGDRV

-184 DSNLRARRFVVSGI
+184 DNNLRARRFVVSGI

-209 MCYTSMPTAQQL
+209 MCFTSMRTAQQL
-221 NRWEQDQFSGCEIR
+221 NRWQKDQFSGGEII
-235 LEDFSHVEDVSE
+235 LKDFSHVEKVSG
-247 QISCMLSRKQDDYG
+247 QVSSMLSRKQDDYG
-261 QYYSSARVDELF
+261 QYYSSVRVDELF

-322 MGGTNSQLRR
+322 MGSTNSQLRR
-332 IFLYLSSMIVVRG
+332 IFLYLSSMVVVRG
-345 LLLGNAIALF
+345 LLLGNVLALF
-355 LMALQRW
+355 LMALQKW
-362 TGLITLDSASY
+362 TGLVTLDPASY
-373 YISHVPVHFPW
+373 YISYVPVHFPW
-384 SGIFIVNVV
+384 TSILIVNIV
-393 TFLVCVLSLVAP
+393 TFLVCVLSLVVP
-405 SLVISRI
+405 TLVISHI
-412 RPAKSIRF
+412 SPAKSIRF

>member
-1 MLNNLKFSVM
+1 M
-11 FFIAKRLYET
+11 FFVAKKLYDT

-55 FQREIKNRV
+55 FQREIKSRV

-78 LYRTHSTPIQITD
+78 LYRTHSTSIQITD
-91 SLMTKMDIIPG
+91 SLMGELNRLPG
-102 VSSVRRFVL
+102 VSSVHRFVL
-111 CPGMLKTQNAFMGLF
+111 CPGMLKTENAFIGLF
-126 FRGVDSSFDKSFI
+126 FRGVEAGFDKSFI
-139 AENIVSGHVPSFATD
+139 AANIVSGRVPSFSSD
-154 SISNDSILIS
+154 SISNDSILVS
-164 ASTASSLQVRAGDRV
+164 ASTASALQVRAGDRV

-184 DSNLRARRFVVSGI
+184 DNNLRARRFVVSGI

-209 MCYTSMPTAQQL
+209 MCFTSMRTAQQL
-221 NRWEQDQFSGCEIR
+221 NRWQKDQFSGGEII
-235 LEDFSHVEDVSE
+235 LKDFSHVEKVSG
-247 QISCMLSRKQDDYG
+247 QVSSMLSRKQDDYG
-261 QYYSSARVDELF
+261 QYYSSVRVDELF

-322 MGGTNSQLRR
+322 MGSTNSQLRR

-345 LLLGNAIALF
+345 LLLGNVLALF
-355 LMALQRW
+355 LMALQKW
-362 TGLITLDSASY
+362 TGLITLDPASY
-373 YISHVPVHFPW
+373 YISYVPVHFPW
-384 SGIFIVNVV
+384 TSILIVNIV
-393 TFLVCVLSLVAP
+393 TFLLCVLSLVVP
-405 SLVISRI
+405 TLVISHI
-412 RPAKSIRF
+412 SPAKSIRF